1 MRSFVI
7 TIMDNEKSVE
17 AADRCIASGEKHGEI
32 IEKFPAFT
40 PKDNPLEL
48 LKEQKVIQT
57 EALTD
62 EKYSRNLNCAAA
74 FLSHFSLWQ
83 KCLELNQPIMIYEHD
98 AVQTDPIPES
108 IRAGWGFKQMMSMGK
123 PSYGRFRIPQ
133 VLGSGPLTSKRYFP
147 GAHAYA
153 IKPAGARQI
162 IQHAQVRGAAPTDVY
177 LNLDNFPFL
186 EELYPWTHEA
196 KDYFTTI
203 QNKLGCQAKHNYN
216 EGYTIEQL

>member
-17 AADRCIASGEKHGEI
+17 AADRCIASGAKFGEV
-32 IEKFPAFT
+32 IEKFSAFT
-40 PKDNPLEL
+40 PKNMPLEI
-48 LKEQKVIQT
+48 LKANKVPSDG
-57 EALTD
+57 LV
-62 EKYSRNLNCAAA
+62 EKYSRSENCAAA
-74 FLSHFSLWQ
+74 FLSHFTLWQ
-83 KCLELNQPIMIYEHD
+83 KCLELNQPIMIFEHD
-98 AVQTDPIPES
+98 AVQTDPIPEA

-123 PSYGRFRIPQ
+123 PSYGRFRVPQ

-162 IQHAQVRGAAPTDVY
+162 VQHAQVRGAAPTDVY

-196 KDYFTTI
+196 QDYFTTI
-203 QNKLGCQAKHNYN
+203 QNELGCQAKHNYK
-216 EGYTIEQL
+216 EGYKIEQL